1 MAPFLLSIVASKMFF
16 MLRKS
21 VPFSV
26 ENAKVSPFDV
36 DVVETDIFEFDTIFI
51 GFEIS
56 ILKNEFF

>member
-16 MLRKS
+16 TFRIS
-21 VPFSV
+21 VLFSV
-26 ENAKVSPFDV
+26 ENEKISPFNV
-36 DVVETDIFEFDTIFI
+36 DVLETDIFEFHTIFI